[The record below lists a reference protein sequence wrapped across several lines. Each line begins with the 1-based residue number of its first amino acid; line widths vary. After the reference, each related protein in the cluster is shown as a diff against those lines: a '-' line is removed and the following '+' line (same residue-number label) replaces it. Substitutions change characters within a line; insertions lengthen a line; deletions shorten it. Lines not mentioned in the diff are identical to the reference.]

1 MATLWS
7 VSRTQA
13 RDLNGRA
20 FPGARAFFFDAAT
33 TSPRVVFQD
42 NALTTPHAHPV
53 VADSQGRFPA
63 VFLPTG
69 LYRERVTSATNV
81 ILWEIDNI
89 DPYPVVITGGGGG
102 GVDANAILAT
112 GDVKWRYS
120 TGTLAGFVRLNARTI
135 GSASS
140 GATERANADT
150 QALFEFLWN
159 ADANLAVSGGRGATS
174 AADWAANKTIALP
187 DMRLRVPGGL
197 SDMGNSAR
205 SLPASVPI
213 SAGAATE
220 LGRTIGDL
228 TNTLTSAQIP
238 AHTHPTTLT
247 DTGHSHTVTGVAT
260 TDTIGIQGGGA
271 GTAPALGSGRTT
283 STATTGIS
291 ITVNNNTGGGGAH
304 NNVQE
309 TLLGTWYM
317 RL

>member
-42 NALTTPHAHPV
+42 NAQTTPHAHPV

-63 VFLPTG
+63 VFLPSG
-69 LYRERVTSATNV
+69 LYRERVTTATNV
-81 ILWEIDNI
+81 LVWDIDNI
-89 DPYPVVITGGGGG
+89 DPAPVVSSGGGGES
-102 GVDANAILAT
+102 VDANAILAT

-187 DMRLRVPGGL
+187 DGRLKTFGGL
-197 SDMGNSAR
+197 ADMGNSAL
-205 SLPASVPI
+205 SL
-213 SAGAATE
+213 AGFCPDQ
-220 LGRTIGDL
+220 RR
-228 TNTLTSAQIP
+228 
-238 AHTHPTTLT
+238 
-247 DTGHSHTVTGVAT
+247 
-260 TDTIGIQGGGA
+260 
-271 GTAPALGSGRTT
+271 GSNR
-283 STATTGIS
+283 AWP
-291 ITVNNNTGGGGAH
+291 NN
-304 NNVQE
+304 
-309 TLLGTWYM
+309 
-317 RL
+317 RRI